1 MPFLPAISG
10 WYREPSGPNAR
21 LHICKCG
28 QRLDRRR
35 LTFVLSREL
44 VEQAGWQGGERV
56 VIALGVGDD
65 LGAFQISR
73 VTKARAGLKLI
84 SHSNARGFRVHV
96 TLPPEIHGVRPADFL
111 DTLELPAR
119 LDFEVRNGALEL
131 RCTHP
136 QIARANTRRLNGAK
150 SADITHAH

>member
-21 LHICKCG
+21 LHVSKCG
-28 QRLDRRR
+28 QKLDRRR

-44 VEQAGWQGGERV
+44 IEQAGWQGGERL

-84 SHSNARGFRVHV
+84 PHSNARGFRVSL
-96 TLPPEIHGVRPADFL
+96 TLPPEIHGVRPADLL

-119 LDFEVRNGALEL
+119 LDIEAHTGALEL
-131 RCTHP
+131 RCP
-136 QIARANTRRLNGAK
+136 ASQIGRTASRILNGAA
-150 SADITHAH
+150 SADMIHAH

>member
-10 WYREPSGPNAR
+10 WYREPTGPNAR
-21 LHICKCG
+21 LHICKSG
-28 QRLDRRR
+28 RNLDRRR

-44 VEQAGWQGGERV
+44 IEQAGWQGGERV

-84 SHSNARGFRVHV
+84 PHSNARGFRVHL

-111 DTLELPAR
+111 DLIELPAR
-119 LDFEVRNGALEL
+119 LDFAVRDGALEL
-131 RCTHP
+131 RCQSP
-136 QIARANTRRLNGAK
+136 QVSRSNGRLLDGAK
-150 SADITHAH
+150 SADTIHAH